1 MGFHSEKPID
11 LFILFG
17 YDLGSMEADL
27 VKIMSHRE
35 AVKEL
40 KIASGEMAVICI
52 TDAGETP
59 DPEITANAL
68 EVLHLDFMD
77 SHFPRESVK
86 VATKEDII
94 KAINFAKKHGDVL
107 VCCHGGISRSSA
119 LAYIIECMEV
129 HPAMAVNIWSKQ
141 RHHPNR
147 LIVNLGEEIL
157 ENPNIGKYYTKW
169 MNS

>member
-1 MGFHSEKPID
+1 M
-11 LFILFG
+11 
-17 YDLGSMEADL
+17 

-77 SHFPRESVK
+77 SHFPRESAK

-94 KAINFAKKHGDVL
+94 KSIKFAKKHGDVL

-119 LAYIIECMEV
+119 L
-129 HPAMAVNIWSKQ
+129 
-141 RHHPNR
+141 
-147 LIVNLGEEIL
+147 
-157 ENPNIGKYYTKW
+157 
-169 MNS
+169 